1 MNKEMGSIN
10 NGKKQQQD
18 VKFYGKQKSRLPN
31 YDFHSTQ
38 KGCVRNDI
46 HFHIENWETY
56 EANSSQIKKFYE
68 DLEYDHSF
76 IQWIF
81 PNFFNSMFNSDSY
94 RLTIE
99 ERDKMIKDQKVME
112 FYVKNY
118 KMFLKFLGIQWNT
131 NELVLENQKQ
141 FYKCLRIN
149 THNQLRLKR
158 VLASLSV
165 LGQREEALKLLKL
178 IHKEDNQL
186 YGTEYYL
193 YDHLMDEKQIENKEN
208 EVNQEKQLG
217 NQQEEVNKTQ
227 KDNQKVNLSEQHK
240 NDQIQEEKEF
250 HSTEELQQ
258 KIESNQRGNEPISTD
273 KNTQNEILEQSVQ
286 QSQNEQDQKV
296 DVELSQTNQIQQAH
310 LLQSQTKQKH
320 DQIQEEKEILNS
332 DELQQKMESNQRGNE
347 PNSTNKN
354 TQNEI
359 LKQSVQQSQI
369 EQIQKADIVEQFQT
383 DQIQLSHL
391 KQSQTEQKHDQ
402 IQIEKEIPSFDK
414 LQLKIESK
422 QDEIKQKKNNIQT
435 EDGFEEI
442 KLNLTEN
449 NKTVQS
455 KTKDLEKINK
465 KQETPNPQVF
475 EQKNNSNQNY
485 YNFSYDKYQR
495 NTKRPQF
502 IKSKY
507 EKFEDKFEF
516 NEIKNNYVQGDQ
528 LNENWVKVDLLS
540 KQQIVTQK
548 Q

>member
-1 MNKEMGSIN
+1 MGSIN

-18 VKFYGKQKSRLPN
+18 VKFYGKQKSRSPN
-31 YDFHSTQ
+31 FDFHSTQ
-38 KGCVRNDI
+38 KGCVRNNI

-99 ERDKMIKDQKVME
+99 ERDKMIKDQNVME
-112 FYVKNY
+112 FFVKNY
-118 KMFLKFLGIQWNT
+118 KMFLKFLGIKWNI
-131 NELVLENQKQ
+131 NELVVENQQQ

-258 KIESNQRGNEPISTD
+258 KIESNQRGNEPNSTN
-273 KNTQNEILEQSVQ
+273 KNNQNEILKQSVQ
-286 QSQNEQDQKV
+286 QSQIEQDQKV
-296 DVELSQTNQIQQAH
+296 DVELSQTNQIQQAYF
-310 LLQSQTKQKH
+310 LQSQTKQKH

-369 EQIQKADIVEQFQT
+369 EQIQKADIEQSQT

-402 IQIEKEIPSFDK
+402 IQIKKEIPSFDK

-442 KLNLTEN
+442 KLKLTEN

-455 KTKDLEKINK
+455 KTKDLETTNK
-465 KQETPNPQVF
+465 KQETANPQVF

-502 IKSKY
+502 VKSQY

-516 NEIKNNYVQGDQ
+516 NEIKNNYVQGDL
-528 LNENWVKVDLLS
+528 LNENWVQVDLLS